1 MLYEYDYD
9 CTYVYTVRCGADGVV
24 LIGYWNG
31 MVGGGGC
38 APVQACA
45 PFHVVQ
51 VHKLSTD
58 RD

>member
-1 MLYEYDYD
+1 MSMTMIVHMY
-9 CTYVYTVRCGADGVV
+9 TTVRCGADVVV

-31 MVGGGGC
+31 MVGSGEC